1 MTVSRKRED
10 VQARHQEI
18 QRLRRK
24 PRYTLQAIAA
34 AVGLKDHS
42 SVWWHLNGDCTCLM
56 QTNCEWVTSKNEHTH
71 VWKCECGARG

>member
-18 QRLRRK
+18 QRLRRQ
-24 PRYTLQAIAA
+24 PRYTLSAIAKE
-34 AVGLKDHS
+34 VGLKDHS
-42 SVWWHLNGDCTCLM
+42 SVWWHLGGDCRCEG
-56 QTNCEWVTSKNEHTH
+56 TNEQHVH

>member
-42 SVWWHLNGDCTCLM
+42 SVWWHLNGDCRCLIERAKYP
-56 QTNCEWVTSKNEHTH
+56 QDEHVH
-71 VWKCECGARG
+71 VWKCKCGARG